1 MPDPAPTAVDSSAVR
16 AAAAPPTLAAQP
28 PRARDRLDSAHLAD
42 PAVAAAV
49 LAGLRQRTE
58 QSIRGAKADA
68 TRRAYA
74 SDYGTFLLWC
84 QRHGIEAMPAEPDTV
99 ALYLSAC
106 AEAGAAIATL
116 RRRLVGISQAHR
128 ARGLASPTRH
138 ETVRQTLAGLARELG
153 SRPRQ
158 VSPIRLRQLRAMLEA
173 TPEDNLLALRD
184 RALLLLGFAAALR
197 RSELAALD
205 VEDLTFVEQGV
216 DVLIRRS
223 KTDPLAEGRVVGV
236 PRGRHPATDP
246 VLALRRWIAVAGLD
260 SDDALFPRI
269 VPPGRRPKNPRH
281 RVGRIAGGRLSP
293 QGVAAV
299 VQRSARRAGVDAES
313 VAGHSLRS
321 GFATEAAAKGAPERA
336 IMRQTGHRSLEMVR
350 RYIREGD
357 RYREN
362 AASYLGL

>member
-1 MPDPAPTAVDSSAVR
+1 MPDSVPTAVDSSAVR
-16 AAAAPPTLAAQP
+16 AAAAP

-58 QSIRGAKADA
+58 ATIRGAKAQA

-84 QRHGIEAMPAEPDTV
+84 RRHGLAAMPAKPDTV
-99 ALYLSAC
+99 ALSLSAC

-116 RRRLVGISQAHR
+116 RRRLVGIAQAHR
-128 ARGLASPTRH
+128 AHGEASPTRH

-158 VSPIRLRQLRAMLEA
+158 VTPIRLRQLRAMLEA
-173 TPEDNLLALRD
+173 IPEDDLLALRD

-205 VEDLTFVEQGV
+205 VADLTFVEQGV

-236 PRGRHPATDP
+236 PRGRHPETDP
-246 VLALRRWIAVAGLD
+246 VLALRRWIAVAELD
-260 SDDALFPRI
+260 GGDALFPRI
-269 VPPGRRPKNPRH
+269 VPPGRRPKKPRH
-281 RVGRIAGGRLSP
+281 RAGRIAGGRLSP
-293 QGVAAV
+293 QGVAGV
-299 VQRSARRAGVDAES
+299 VQRSARHAGLDPES

-321 GFATEAAAKGAPERA
+321 GFATEAAANGAPERA

-362 AASYLGL
+362 AAAYLGL